1 MTTTRTPSPRSSAP
15 PAVSDPGRA
24 GALRSPRGVTVRPG
38 ERAPGEAPD
47 PALPLR
53 LEAAAAR
60 GEVGPRHLW
69 LGHELAQLISPAH
82 DPEGVRR
89 RGLAWLVAELSAAL
103 ADGSTRLPL
112 DPEARRRSVRAL
124 GGGLADIESVD
135 RVCRELGALARP
147 IPEDTSSSS
156 ASPFRGLVGRKAPA
170 PLRVRLVSPPVPV
183 ILEPARTAVLEE
195 RLAHALAARL
205 ARPSGVPPRTL
216 DHALAE
222 LDASPP
228 ERDGRPVH
236 LSEEQRAA
244 VRAALVRAITVVTGG
259 PGTGKTAIVVSVLR
273 AAARLGDLNGGASAD
288 PGGALAGGGIA
299 LAAPTGR
306 AADRM
311 RRSVAAALGQ
321 IPRPGFADLAL
332 LRSPPPASTLHRL
345 LAFDPATGTAGHHSG
360 APLPYRLLVLDEAS
374 MADLEL
380 LDALLQAL
388 PGEARLVVLGD
399 ADQLP
404 SVDGGAGLRDLVRH
418 LDRRG
423 DGALL
428 RLTRSFRMDPADPA
442 GRHVLSVARRV
453 QVGDPALATL
463 PADRPR
469 GRTAA
474 AALDPLPIPFAPEAP
489 AGLPPPG
496 VSGVLALD
504 ATARA
509 QALDRWAE
517 AMGGALLRSPDPS
530 RWSFPDGFGDPAT
543 ATRLAALFREREA
556 AQVLALSRRSGG
568 LLGVEALNR
577 WFAWRRREHPSVPP
591 VGDHRSPPPLRPGEP
606 VLATRNDYER
616 GLWNG
621 DPGIVVSW
629 PRPSGGQ
636 ARAVAFPGVVDAA
649 GDPERARRFLH
660 PLAAVQDQVERAYAT
675 TVHKAQG
682 GEHDAVLLVLPPA
695 AAGGQGVP
703 GPERLATRELVY
715 TALTRARRHATVLGT
730 PEALA
735 AAVGR
740 RLERDTGLAERLAEA
755 ADRTGAL
762 EAAEEAASRTSR
774 P

>member
-1 MTTTRTPSPRSSAP
+1 
-15 PAVSDPGRA
+15 
-24 GALRSPRGVTVRPG
+24 
-38 ERAPGEAPD
+38 
-47 PALPLR
+47 
-53 LEAAAAR
+53 
-60 GEVGPRHLW
+60 
-69 LGHELAQLISPAH
+69 
-82 DPEGVRR
+82 
-89 RGLAWLVAELSAAL
+89 
-103 ADGSTRLPL
+103 
-112 DPEARRRSVRAL
+112 
-124 GGGLADIESVD
+124 
-135 RVCRELGALARP
+135 
-147 IPEDTSSSS
+147 
-156 ASPFRGLVGRKAPA
+156 
-170 PLRVRLVSPPVPV
+170 
-183 ILEPARTAVLEE
+183 VLEE

-205 ARPSGVPPRTL
+205 ARPSGVPPRAL

-228 ERDGRPVH
+228 ERDGRPVR

-273 AAARLGDLNGGASAD
+273 AAARLGDPTGGASAD
-288 PGGALAGGGIA
+288 LGGGLAAGGIA

-332 LRSPPPASTLHRL
+332 LRRPPPASTLHRL
-345 LAFDPATGTAGHHSG
+345 LAFDPATGTAGHHPA
-360 APLPYRLLVLDEAS
+360 APLPYRLVVLDEAS

-423 DGALL
+423 DAALL

-453 QVGDPALATL
+453 QAGDPALEAL

-474 AALDPLPIPFAPEAP
+474 AATLDPLPIPFAPEAP

-504 ATARA
+504 AAARA

-517 AMGGALLRSPDPS
+517 AMGGALLRAPDPS

-543 ATRLAALFREREA
+543 APRLAALFREREA
-556 AQVLALSRRSGG
+556 AQVLALSRRAGG

-577 WFAWRRREHPSVPP
+577 WFAWRRREHPSAPP
-591 VGDHRSPPPLRPGEP
+591 VGDPRSPPPLRPGEP

-629 PRPSGGQ
+629 PRPSGGL

-649 GDPERARRFLH
+649 GDPERARRFLQ
-660 PLAAVQDQVERAYAT
+660 PLAAIQDLVERAYAT
-675 TVHKAQG
+675 TIHKAQG

-695 AAGGQGVP
+695 AAAVGGGQGAP

-730 PEALA
+730 PDALA

-740 RLERDTGLAERLAEA
+740 RLERDTGLAERLGEA
-755 ADRTGAL
+755 ADRAGAP
-762 EAAEEAASRTSR
+762 EAGEEAAPRTS
-774 P
+774 PP